1 MLTTLR
7 RCTDD
12 SVCGIPLFVAPRG
25 RTFAAWEAESLSHG
39 WPSFR
44 DPVSTYPSSH
54 LVGHVRAL
62 DLAVGYGPISRV
74 CVPRARPRP
83 PCAQEVVEG
92 NVIVGKDGEVHSKCG
107 THLGHN
113 LPDAGDPRSRYCLDL
128 VCLAGN
134 PNSK

>member
-1 MLTTLR
+1 M
-7 RCTDD
+7 
-12 SVCGIPLFVAPRG
+12 
-25 RTFAAWEAESLSHG
+25 
-39 WPSFR
+39 
-44 DPVSTYPSSH
+44 
-54 LVGHVRAL
+54 
-62 DLAVGYGPISRV
+62 
-74 CVPRARPRP
+74 
-83 PCAQEVVEG
+83 EG